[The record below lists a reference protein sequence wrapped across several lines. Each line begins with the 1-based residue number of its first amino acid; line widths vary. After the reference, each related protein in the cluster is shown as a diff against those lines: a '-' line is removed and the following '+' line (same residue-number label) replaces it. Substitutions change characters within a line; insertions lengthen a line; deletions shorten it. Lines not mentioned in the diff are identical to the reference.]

1 VHVLITGGAGYL
13 GSVMVPRLLAA
24 GHHVTVLDN
33 FMYGQASLLDCC
45 HDERLRIV
53 RGHALDR
60 PLVTRLVAAADAI
73 FPLACLTGAPACDRD
88 PVGARAVA
96 VDAVRLLLELRSPRQ
111 LVVFPNTNSGYGIGD
126 AGTEC
131 TEESPLRP
139 VSLYGRLKV
148 EAEAAVLDAPNTI
161 ALRLATVFGASPR
174 MRLDLLVNDFTYR
187 AVTDGFL
194 VLFEGHFKR
203 NYVHVRDVARAF
215 LFCLEHAR
223 DMAGTT
229 YNVGLSEANLSKR
242 ELCDEI
248 RRQVPRF
255 AVFEADVGRDPDQRN
270 YVVSNARIEKAGFRA
285 ETGVPAGIRELL
297 SAYAVVRRQ
306 GYGNG

>member
-1 VHVLITGGAGYL
+1 MHVLITGGAGYL

-45 HDERLRIV
+45 HDPKLEII

-60 PLVTRLVAAADAI
+60 PLLTRLLAPADVI

-111 LVVFPNTNSGYGIGD
+111 LVVFPNTNSGYGIGEE
-126 AGTEC
+126 GREC
-131 TEESPLRP
+131 TEESALRP

-148 EAEAAVLDAPNTI
+148 EAEAAVLDAPHTI
-161 ALRLATVFGASPR
+161 ALRLATVFGPSPR

-187 AVTDGFL
+187 AVTDGFV
-194 VLFEGHFKR
+194 VLFEAHFQR

-215 LFCLEHAR
+215 LYCVEHA
-223 DMAGTT
+223 DGMVGTV
-229 YNVGLSEANLSKR
+229 YNVGLSEANLTKR
-242 ELCDEI
+242 ELCEAI
-248 RRQVPRF
+248 RRHVPRF
-255 AVFEADVGRDPDQRN
+255 SVVEAEVGRDPDQRN

-285 ETGVPAGIRELL
+285 EIGLETGIRELL
-297 SAYAVVRRQ
+297 KAYAVVRRQ
-306 GYGNG
+306 GYTNA